1 MSRWH
6 SERGAAAVEFALVL
20 PILLMLVLG
29 TIEFGRAYNVQI
41 SLTHAARESA
51 RIMAVSNDWTKTV
64 TNGRAAAPSLVPA
77 QMQFSAVPTTCAPGA
92 MVQVTVKYPLNT
104 ITGINPDMTLT
115 GKAAM
120 RCGG

>member
-1 MSRWH
+1 MSRWR

-20 PILLMLVLG
+20 PILLTLVLG

-41 SLTHAARESA
+41 SLTHAARETVRSMA
-51 RIMAVSNDWTKTV
+51 ISNNWPNAVSR
-64 TNGRAAAPSLVPA
+64 GRAAAPSLVPA
-77 QMQFSAVPTTCAPGA
+77 DMQFSANPTNCTPGT
-92 MVQVTVKYPLNT
+92 MIQVTVKYPLNT
-104 ITGINPDMTLT
+104 ITGIASSMTLS

>member
-20 PILLMLVLG
+20 PILLALVLG

-41 SLTHAARESA
+41 SLTHAARESV
-51 RIMAVSNDWTKTV
+51 RTMSVSNDWTKAV
-64 TNGRAAAPSLVPA
+64 TNGRAAAPSLLPA
-77 QMQFSAVPTTCAPGA
+77 QMQFSALPATCSPGQ
-92 MVQVTVKYPLNT
+92 MVQITIKYPLNT
-104 ITGINPDMTLT
+104 ITGINPDMTLS
-115 GKAAM
+115 GRAAM